1 VPTKEKRKERKNV
14 KNLSVEP
21 VVSEYPVVVVVVVV
35 VVVTELLTTRLHEE
49 RESLVS
55 LLFGYVSRYEIRS

>member
-21 VVSEYPVVVVVVVV
+21 VVSEYPVVVVVVV

>member
-1 VPTKEKRKERKNV
+1 MPTKEKRKERKNV

-21 VVSEYPVVVVVVVV
+21 VVSEYPVVVVVV

>member
-1 VPTKEKRKERKNV
+1 MPTKEKRKERKNV

-21 VVSEYPVVVVVVVV
+21 VVSEYPVVVVVVV